1 MSNLDKLTDLLAEMN
16 SVGSRISEIMRR
28 PATIGHTGE
37 YIASRI
43 FDIELEESAFA
54 EVIDGHFRN
63 GTLAGKTV
71 NIKWYSKQ
79 EYLLDITPNSLPDYY
94 LVMTGPKELEGTSK
108 DGIRPWL
115 INYVFLFNAADLVI
129 ELTAGG

>member
-1 MSNLDKLTDLLAEMN
+1 MKTLKEGIDDQSDLEKLPALLAEMN
-16 SVGSRISEIMRR
+16 SIEDRISEITQR

-43 FDIELEESAFA
+43 FDIELEESASA
-54 EVIDGHFRN
+54 KAIDGHFRN

-79 EYLLDITPNSLPDYY
+79 EYLLDITPDFLPDYY
-94 LVMTGPKELEGTSK
+94 LVMTGPKTLEGTSK
-108 DGIRPWL
+108 GGIRP
-115 INYVFLFNAADLVI
+115 
-129 ELTAGG
+129 